1 MRDNRI
7 KPILFSTEMV
17 RAILEGRKTVTRR
30 DPFQTPPDYD
40 VLKGHYRDSKGRL
53 CAVFQ
58 CRKDLTTEAVYARYD
73 RGDILWV
80 RETWSPVLV
89 RPKRYIYKVDAERGI
104 GEGVGLPIKWH
115 PSIHMPKEATR
126 LFLRVAGV
134 RVEQLRDMV
143 LGDVLVEGITEA
155 DTYESTWE
163 RWHQTWNSTIKPA
176 DHERYGWQAN
186 PWVWVIQF
194 ERCRRPEGWPK

>member
-1 MRDNRI
+1 MQDNRI
-7 KPILFSTEMV
+7 KPILFSTDMV
-17 RAILEGRKTVTRR
+17 RAIREGRKTVTRR

-40 VLKGHYRDSKGRL
+40 VLKGHYRDSRGRL

-115 PSIHMPKEATR
+115 PSIHMPKEAAR

-186 PWVWVIQF
+186 PWVWIIQF
-194 ERCRRPEGWPK
+194 ERCEKPEGWPG

>member
-1 MRDNRI
+1 MQDNRI

-134 RVEQLRDMV
+134 RVEKLRDMV

-186 PWVWVIQF
+186 PWVWIIQF
-194 ERCRRPEGWPK
+194 ERCEKPEGWPG

>member
-1 MRDNRI
+1 MQDNRI

-40 VLKGHYRDSKGRL
+40 VLKGHYRDSKGQL

-58 CRKDLTTEAVYARYD
+58 CRKDPTTEAVYARYD

-80 RETWSPVLV
+80 RETWTPV
-89 RPKRYIYKVDAERGI
+89 PDGSYIYKASVECPDAWRGT
-104 GEGVGLPIKWH
+104 WH
-115 PSIHMPKEATR
+115 PSIHMPKEAAR
-126 LFLRVAGV
+126 IFLRVTGI
-134 RVEQLRDMV
+134 RVNRLSDMV
-143 LGDVLVEGITEA
+143 LGDILLEGVQEA
-155 DTYESTWE
+155 DCFEETWN
-163 RWHQTWNSTIKPA
+163 RWHQTWNNTIKPA
-176 DHERYGWQAN
+176 DRAAYGWEAH

>member
-1 MRDNRI
+1 M
-7 KPILFSTEMV
+7 KPILMNTEMV
-17 RAILEGRKTVTRR
+17 RAIREGRKTVTRR

-58 CRKDLTTEAVYARYD
+58 CRKDPTTEAVYARYD

-80 RETWSPVLV
+80 RETWGMASDLLGGVPGPVYRADYTEEEL
-89 RPKRYIYKVDAERGI
+89 RTLRDKHYCWR
-104 GEGVGLPIKWH
+104 
-115 PSIHMPKEATR
+115 PSIQMPKEAAR

-134 RVEQLRDMV
+134 RVERLRDMV

-186 PWVWVIQF
+186 PWVWVIGF
-194 ERCRRPEGWPK
+194 ERCEKPEGWPG

>member
-1 MRDNRI
+1 MI

-80 RETWSPVLV
+80 RETWSRLETGPYL
-89 RPKRYIYKVDAERGI
+89 YKADNEK
-104 GEGVGLPIKWH
+104 PISYLGWR
-115 PSIHMPKEATR
+115 PSIHMPREAAR
-126 LFLRVAGV
+126 IFLRVTGV
-134 RVEQLRDMV
+134 RVEKLRDMV

-186 PWVWVIQF
+186 PWVWIIQF
-194 ERCRRPEGWPK
+194 ERCEKPEGWPG